1 MPSAGHALRFRKRRE
16 LWTGD
21 PSDAWHRAV
30 SVRSPL
36 LDRATRQSVNPPP
49 HGSPKQAGHDNLYRL
64 RVGDWRISYAVDD
77 ERLVVLITEIAS
89 RGAAYRD
96 L

>member
-1 MPSAGHALRFRKRRE
+1 
-16 LWTGD
+16 
-21 PSDAWHRAV
+21 
-30 SVRSPL
+30 
-36 LDRATRQSVNPPP
+36 
-49 HGSPKQAGHDNLYRL
+49 
-64 RVGDWRISYAVDD
+64 VGDWRISYAVDD